1 MDMTYINWEQNHID
15 NDIGHI
21 FIKKKKKK
29 TCNEQHKYTN

>member
-15 NDIGHI
+15 SDIGRI

-29 TCNEQHKYTN
+29 KNMQ

>member
-15 NDIGHI
+15 SDIGRI
-21 FIKKKKKK
+21 FIKKKK